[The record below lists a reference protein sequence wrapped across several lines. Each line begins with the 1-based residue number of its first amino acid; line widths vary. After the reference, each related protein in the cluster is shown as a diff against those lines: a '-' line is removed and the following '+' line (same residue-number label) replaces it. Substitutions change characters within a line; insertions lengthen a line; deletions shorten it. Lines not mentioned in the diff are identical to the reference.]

1 MLVQGFSSRFWF
13 DHIFFSQQFEVW
25 CSNDYPIWSGTHSMS
40 CLCSMELS
48 IFDWTQFFFQL
59 LLQHCSEWHR
69 RPTST
74 HPNCATDAKA
84 IVASNLQP
92 QSSIRINIFICCSH
106 SVDWRLA
113 IAFPIALL
121 DRINHTLV
129 CVVRPTIRTTLQP
142 DTLRASSAVANA
154 PSEWKTW
161 IDRNCGATGMQACA
175 FHMYIL
181 HDLIV
186 HWRCQF
192 TLPYTIYYYESTNS
206 VSSKYICKWMNNN
219 NKYKKKVATTH
230 RDARWICMNEQKSDT
245 HTQGDCFII
254 GVAPAL
260 EVNFKRYNISSGQ
273 KKKRSNHLAN
283 NERHMK
289 NGGKS

>member
-1 MLVQGFSSRFWF
+1 MFKWFSNLVGNTFNVLPVLYGAVNFRLNS
-13 DHIFFSQQFEVW
+13 IFFFSCCCNIALNDTEDPHRLTQIVQQ
-25 CSNDYPIWSGTHSMS
+25 M
-40 CLCSMELS
+40 
-48 IFDWTQFFFQL
+48 Q
-59 LLQHCSEWHR
+59 
-69 RPTST
+69 
-74 HPNCATDAKA
+74 KA

-230 RDARWICMNEQKSDT
+230 RDARWICMNEQKSAPHT
-245 HTQGDCFII
+245 HTQGDCFIMF

>member
-1 MLVQGFSSRFWF
+1 MFKWLSNLVGNTFNVLPVLYGAVNFRLNS
-13 DHIFFSQQFEVW
+13 IFFFSCCCNIALNDTEDPHRLTQIVQQ
-25 CSNDYPIWSGTHSMS
+25 M
-40 CLCSMELS
+40 
-48 IFDWTQFFFQL
+48 Q
-59 LLQHCSEWHR
+59 
-69 RPTST
+69 
-74 HPNCATDAKA
+74 KA

-154 PSEWKTW
+154 SSEWKTW

-230 RDARWICMNEQKSDT
+230 RDARWICMNEQKSAPHT